1 MQGWPAGFPRGMPG
15 MGDEIEGA
23 TQQAAQPGR
32 QAWRSTGGEYSA
44 RSRAEGMPAEGL
56 EPSSHRWQ
64 QILSLPCM
72 PFHHAGD
79 VSSIYYGLDRES
91 SLGPWSVDLRL
102 TDPRCATP
110 FYVSFLK
117 NLAIFPKMPSC
128 LSTGAW
134 RASRGAAFRGAA
146 PF

>member
-1 MQGWPAGFPRGMPG
+1 
-15 MGDEIEGA
+15 
-23 TQQAAQPGR
+23 
-32 QAWRSTGGEYSA
+32 
-44 RSRAEGMPAEGL
+44 
-56 EPSSHRWQ
+56 
-64 QILSLPCM
+64 M